1 VLEGLTVDTF
11 AGAVGDAFALDHD
24 GGRLELE
31 LVEASPIEAD
41 APAIAADGVRTPFSL
56 LFRGPLNPILPQR
69 IYPLR
74 HDAIGALQIFIV
86 PVARTA
92 AGVEYQAIFT

>member
-1 VLEGLTVDTF
+1 VLDALTVETF
-11 AGAVGDAFALDHD
+11 APAVGDRFVLDHD
-24 GGRLELE
+24 GGRLALE
-31 LVEASPIEAD
+31 LIEAQPIEAG
-41 APAIAADGVRTPFSL
+41 APAAGADGLRTPFSL
-56 LFRGPLNPILPQR
+56 LFRGPLDPALPQR

-74 HDAIGALQIFIV
+74 HDAIGALDIFIV